1 MSPAPTQM
9 PEQPSSSANTV
20 NATVEHTVR
29 PTGRAVWL
37 RRTLNLSQKE
47 AVASAT
53 MTATGDNFFNAF
65 AIFLHATSLQMG
77 WLTAIPQLFGAMC
90 QLMSAWLGNYLPRKP
105 MVVVAAVI
113 QTLVVTGLV
122 ALAVLR
128 PENSVQWLITLAVF
142 YFGCIN
148 FIQPQWRAW
157 MGSLVPQ
164 RRRGAFFASRTRL
177 TMVASLVVFAGGGAL
192 LSLSERA
199 DLVWLGFAALF
210 TTAAIGRAFS
220 SRLLYLMHDP
230 DPRPHRDRRKGFF
243 QSMKQLYGSLQDKTF
258 RDYSFFVA
266 GMQGVVAIS
275 APFFA
280 VYMLRDL
287 QFTYMQYSLNAIA
300 SIVTQFIS
308 LSFWGRFSDRFGNR
322 IVMQFCCMTIPIIPV
337 LWMISPAPTYLIL
350 VQVVSGLVW
359 SAFSLSTANYLY
371 DIRPQKSDFA
381 VYAAVQSAL
390 GAIAVSIG
398 AVFGG
403 LIAAS
408 TPLLFEKLGFLD
420 NWLSSQLFVVFFVTA
435 ILRFAVALWFLPR
448 ANDPIARR
456 RPKVLQLIL
465 RVSRF
470 NAITGVSLDWLSVTR
485 KSQLPP
491 APDDQDIAT
500 TSDANHTD
508 SSPDDT
514 RTDNH
519 LDDRP
524 TP

>member
-1 MSPAPTQM
+1 MSPAPTQL
-9 PEQPSSSANTV
+9 PEETPPVAQANETLTV
-20 NATVEHTVR
+20 SPAR
-29 PTGRAVWL
+29 SPGRAVWL

-65 AIFLHATSLQMG
+65 AIFLHATALQMG
-77 WLTAIPQLFGAMC
+77 WLTAIPQLFGAFC
-90 QLMSAWLGNYLPRKP
+90 QLLSAWLGNYLPRKP
-105 MVVVAAVI
+105 MVVVAAVT
-113 QTLVVTGLV
+113 QTVVVAGLV
-122 ALAVLR
+122 ALAVIR
-128 PENSVQWLITLAVF
+128 PQNSVSWLITLAVF

-199 DLVWLGFAALF
+199 GVVWLGFAALF
-210 TTAAIGRAFS
+210 TTAAIGRSIS
-220 SRLLYLMHDP
+220 SRLLFLMHDP
-230 DPRPHRDRRKGFF
+230 DPRPHRDRRKGFL

-287 QFTYMQYSLNAIA
+287 QFTYMQYSVNAIA

-337 LWMISPAPTYLIL
+337 LWMISPDPTYLIL

-408 TPLLFEKLGFLD
+408 TPFLFERLGFLD

-470 NAITGVSLDWLSVTR
+470 NAITGVSFDWLSVTR
-485 KSQLPP
+485 KNSR
-491 APDDQDIAT
+491 
-500 TSDANHTD
+500 SSSKDATD
-508 SSPDDT
+508 SEESTETHNDDAVQD
-514 RTDNH
+514 TDES
-519 LDDRP
+519 RP
-524 TP
+524 KQ